1 MGGMLPSLVIE
12 IGADPGISAEELAQL
27 SEWLRDDLLELDL
40 DAVDRA
46 AHGPPPKGARGLADG
61 SVSTLI
67 VTLSNSAV
75 FVALAGVL
83 RSWVSRGKDRKVTL
97 RLGKDMI
104 EVSAASADDQ
114 AKLIASW
121 LEHHAGK

>member
-1 MGGMLPSLVIE
+1 MS
-12 IGADPGISAEELAQL
+12 D
-27 SEWLRDDLLELDL
+27 WLRDDLLELDL

-46 AHGPPPKGARGLADG
+46 AYGPPPKGARGLADG

-83 RSWVSRGKDRKVTL
+83 RSWVSRGKGRKVTL